1 MAGFIDQLF
10 RKRSIAKVLLMAFL
24 SMGVLPLVLVSIITH
39 INAADS
45 VLQEK
50 LTDLK
55 AISTEKAEDIQTFFN
70 ERKRDV
76 EILADNPII
85 GKAMQAYTAHL
96 NPGQTSL
103 PPAAAIN
110 SRYKDFLS
118 NSHKKYGYY
127 DLFLISSAGDVVFS
141 VLREPD
147 FGTNLI
153 NGPYNETVLANVF
166 ARAKTSRQTE
176 FSCFRFY
183 PPSKGPAA
191 FVAAPVYQ
199 NQRFIGVLVL
209 KISNKAIFEL
219 ARDYTGLG
227 ETGEMVLAAQSGKNA
242 LFVAPLRHDPDAAF
256 NRQVAFSAEIALPVQ
271 NAVQGKSGTGTCKDY
286 RDRRVIAAWR
296 HISGINLGMV
306 VKIDTAEAYS
316 LITHIRK
323 WALVIGFLAVVG
335 VILTA
340 LGLSKWIAA
349 PVREL
354 KNGVLHVGHGNLDHK
369 VGMNRND
376 EIGELSRAFDE
387 MTDNLKKTMASRDE
401 LAAEIE
407 RRKKL
412 EAELKRSNQDLEQFA
427 YVASHD
433 LQEPLR
439 MVSSYTQLLGQRYR
453 NQLDDKAKKFIDY
466 AVDGAVRMQ
475 GLINDLLAYSRVT
488 TRGGEFTDIDSSRA
502 LAQAL
507 TNLRT
512 ATTETRAEITNDELP
527 EVSADAS
534 QLARVFQNLLS
545 NAIKYRGP
553 DDPRIHVSAYERG
566 NEWVFSVTD
575 NSMGIDP
582 KHQERIFTIF
592 QRLHSQQEYTGT
604 GMGLSMCKR
613 IVERHGGDMWV
624 ESEPGKGAIFYFT
637 LPQKKGYQKDGSQ

>member
-1 MAGFIDQLF
+1 
-10 RKRSIAKVLLMAFL
+10 
-24 SMGVLPLVLVSIITH
+24 
-39 INAADS
+39 
-45 VLQEK
+45 
-50 LTDLK
+50 
-55 AISTEKAEDIQTFFN
+55 
-70 ERKRDV
+70 
-76 EILADNPII
+76 
-85 GKAMQAYTAHL
+85 
-96 NPGQTSL
+96 
-103 PPAAAIN
+103 
-110 SRYKDFLS
+110 
-118 NSHKKYGYY
+118 
-127 DLFLISSAGDVVFS
+127 
-141 VLREPD
+141 
-147 FGTNLI
+147 
-153 NGPYNETVLANVF
+153 
-166 ARAKTSRQTE
+166 
-176 FSCFRFY
+176 
-183 PPSKGPAA
+183 
-191 FVAAPVYQ
+191 
-199 NQRFIGVLVL
+199 
-209 KISNKAIFEL
+209 
-219 ARDYTGLG
+219 
-227 ETGEMVLAAQSGKNA
+227 
-242 LFVAPLRHDPDAAF
+242 
-256 NRQVAFSAEIALPVQ
+256 
-271 NAVQGKSGTGTCKDY
+271 
-286 RDRRVIAAWR
+286 
-296 HISGINLGMV
+296 
-306 VKIDTAEAYS
+306 
-316 LITHIRK
+316 
-323 WALVIGFLAVVG
+323 
-335 VILTA
+335 
-340 LGLSKWIAA
+340 
-349 PVREL
+349 
-354 KNGVLHVGHGNLDHK
+354 
-369 VGMNRND
+369 
-376 EIGELSRAFDE
+376 
-387 MTDNLKKTMASRDE
+387 
-401 LAAEIE
+401 
-407 RRKKL
+407 
-412 EAELKRSNQDLEQFA
+412 
-427 YVASHD
+427 
-433 LQEPLR
+433 